1 MYTTDTS
8 HAELEEERESG
19 MRISCKV
26 EYGVRALL
34 DLALHGQSGPSL
46 SRDTAQRQ
54 GVPETYLNQ
63 LLIQLRRGGL
73 VTSVRGP
80 RGGHMLA
87 RAADEITLLDIMESL
102 EGPLVVV
109 PEGISVSAS
118 AETDAIVGGLWDD
131 LRASLRDH
139 LSGITLQELVERNQA
154 QAGQFMYEI

>member
-1 MYTTDTS
+1 
-8 HAELEEERESG
+8 

-34 DLALHGQSGPSL
+34 DLALQGQGGPSL

-80 RGGHMLA
+80 KGGHMLA
-87 RAADEITLLDIMESL
+87 RPADDITLLDILEAL

-109 PEGISVSAS
+109 PEGIGSTASV
-118 AETDAIVGGLWDD
+118 ETDALMSSLWDD
-131 LRASLRDH
+131 LRASLRGH
-139 LSGITLQELVERNQA
+139 LCRITLQELVERNQT

>member
-1 MYTTDTS
+1 
-8 HAELEEERESG
+8 

-34 DLALHGQSGPSL
+34 DLALQGQGGPSL

-80 RGGHMLA
+80 KGGHMLA
-87 RAADEITLLDIMESL
+87 RPADDITLLDILEAL
-102 EGPLVVV
+102 EGPLIVV
-109 PEGISVSAS
+109 PEGIGSTASV
-118 AETDAIVGGLWDD
+118 ETDALMSSLWDD
-131 LRASLRDH
+131 LRASLRGH
-139 LSGITLQELVERNQA
+139 LCRITLQELVERNQT

>member
-1 MYTTDTS
+1 
-8 HAELEEERESG
+8 

-34 DLALHGQSGPSL
+34 DLALQGQGGPSL

-80 RGGHMLA
+80 KGGHMLA
-87 RAADEITLLDIMESL
+87 RPADDITLLDILEAL

-109 PEGISVSAS
+109 PEGIASTASV
-118 AETDAIVGGLWDD
+118 ETDALMSSLWDD
-131 LRASLRDH
+131 LRASLRGH
-139 LSGITLQELVERNQA
+139 LCRITLQELVERNQT

>member
-1 MYTTDTS
+1 
-8 HAELEEERESG
+8 
-19 MRISCKV
+19 
-26 EYGVRALL
+26 VRALL
-34 DLALHGQSGPSL
+34 DLALQGQGGPSL

-80 RGGHMLA
+80 KGGHMLA
-87 RAADEITLLDIMESL
+87 RPADDITLLDILEAL

-109 PEGISVSAS
+109 PEGIGSTASV
-118 AETDAIVGGLWDD
+118 ETDALMSSLWDD
-131 LRASLRDH
+131 LRASLRGH
-139 LSGITLQELVERNQA
+139 LCRITLQELVERNQT